1 MKNVFEL
8 VNDLHIDPNYIKWK
22 QYHEEEN
29 IWNILGKTDDELSHS
44 KFLSYL
50 FDPAKNETIDNYALE
65 QFLKM
70 LVLCNIRSQNKNTT
84 LTKYQNAILSGATTI
99 VVENNVCEKVDRNAR
114 YDIFIELLL
123 NDKPITLIIENKVNS
138 TENIGQTKKYS
149 TYSSNYK
156 NPILVYLDV
165 VNPIVDEKFI
175 TITYQQL
182 LNNVIEPTY
191 NIITDDKTK
200 TLVKDYIRILSNA
213 KLKKGVNMGIS
224 REEKELLKN
233 IYNNNQELITK
244 MFEAISG
251 ELDGEEKK
259 ALETLNNYTVS
270 RKTKWIYNGEVV
282 SSKELVRRIVKDQLQ
297 KGQSIET
304 MSKYK
309 MHSAPLVVSSIEPD
323 EDRYD
328 SLKLDD
334 GRTVY
339 VRNCCDRKD
348 VEVLIDTFNIDTRPI
363 ISE

>member
-1 MKNVFEL
+1 MKNIFEL
-8 VNDLHIDPNYIKWK
+8 VNDLYIDPNYIKWK

-29 IWNILGKTDDELSHS
+29 IWNILGKADDELSHS

-50 FDPAKNETIDNYALE
+50 FDPTKNETIDNYAIE
-65 QFLKM
+65 QLLKM
-70 LVLCNIRSQNKNTT
+70 LVLCNIRSGNKNNT
-84 LTKYQNAILSGATTI
+84 LTKYQTEILSGATAI
-99 VVENNVCEKVDRNAR
+99 VVENNVCEKADRNAR

-123 NDKPITLIIENKVNS
+123 NNEPITLIIENKVNS
-138 TENIGQTKKYS
+138 TENVGQTKKYS
-149 TYSSNYK
+149 TYSSDYN

-165 VNPIVDEKFI
+165 VNPEVDESFI

-182 LNNVIEPTY
+182 LDNVIEPTY

-200 TLVKDYIRILSNA
+200 TMVKDYIRILSNA
-213 KLKKGVNMGIS
+213 KLKKGVNNMAIS
-224 REEKELLKN
+224 KEEKDLLKN

-323 EDRYD
+323 EDRYE
-328 SLKLDD
+328 SLKLND
-334 GRTVY
+334 GTIVY

-348 VEVLIDTFNIDTRPI
+348 VEVLIDTFNIDAKQVV
-363 ISE
+363 E